1 MPSTY
6 SPSLR
11 LELIGSGEQSG
22 TWGTTTN
29 TNLGT
34 LLEQSIVG
42 VQAITMFDVNYTL
55 SNFNGVSD
63 EARKAVLV
71 VSGTNTV
78 ARDIIAPLVAKT
90 YTIKNNTT
98 GGFAIN
104 IKAATGSSVSIP
116 NGATSIVYCDG
127 TNFNLAVNQ
136 TAVAA
141 GTGISVATVGA
152 TNTISID
159 STVATLTGTQTLTNK
174 TLTAPNL
181 GTPTTLV
188 GTNITGTATAFTAS
202 NVTTNA
208 NLTGAVTSVGNAT
221 TVVTNANLTGAITST
236 GNATILGTASFTS
249 ANLAGA
255 LTDATGTG
263 VNVFAT
269 SPTLVT
275 PDLGTPSTLVGT
287 NITGTAASLTAGAVT
302 NGVYT
307 TGTQT
312 IGGSKTF
319 SSTVLLADGGV
330 MFASDGGQDTGIS
343 WASDGVMNVRCNAST
358 VGQFNSTGFTGNAAT
373 VVTNANLTGGVTSV
387 GNAATVVT
395 NANLTG
401 MVTSVGNA
409 ASLGSFTSA
418 NLATALTDETGSG
431 AAVFGTSPTITSPT
445 LTSPVIAGTPSG
457 VGVLTSATAQTAS
470 GATISF
476 TGIPSWA
483 KRITV
488 LLKAVTTVSSG
499 LPAIRAGAG
508 SYEATGYSS
517 TNNAIGQ
524 STVASSLSAT
534 TSWDLQNSGGS
545 TQIYSGQL
553 VITRLEGY
561 VYTIAGQV
569 SYNTNGSTALTT
581 GYKIFSGDISQ
592 LQLRMST
599 GADTFNGGSINI
611 MYE

>member
-42 VQAITMFDVNYTL
+42 VQAITMFDVDYTL

-116 NGATSIVYCDG
+116 NGVTSIVYCDG

-136 TAVAA
+136 TAVTA
-141 GTGISVATVGA
+141 GTGISVATVGV

-188 GTNITGTATAFTAS
+188 GTNITGTAAGFSIGGNAAT
-202 NVTTNA
+202 VTTNA
-208 NLTGAVTSVGNAT
+208 NLTGDVTSVGNAA
-221 TVVTNANLTGAITST
+221 TVVTNANLTGMVTSV
-236 GNATILGTASFTS
+236 GNATSLGSFTS
-249 ANLAGA
+249 ANLATA
-255 LTDATGTG
+255 LTDETGSG
-263 VNVFAT
+263 AAVFAL
-269 SPTLVT
+269 SPTLTT
-275 PDLGTPSTLVGT
+275 PTLTTPTLTAPNLGTPTTLVGT
-287 NITGTAASLTAGAVT
+287 NITGTATAFTASNVT
-302 NGVYT
+302 
-307 TGTQT
+307 
-312 IGGSKTF
+312 
-319 SSTVLLADGGV
+319 
-330 MFASDGGQDTGIS
+330 
-343 WASDGVMNVRCNAST
+343 
-358 VGQFNSTGFTGNAAT
+358 
-373 VVTNANLTGGVTSV
+373 TNANLTGGVTSV

-401 MVTSVGNA
+401 AVTSVGNA
-409 ASLGSFTSA
+409 TSLGSFTSA
-418 NLATALTDETGSG
+418 NLAAALTDETGSG
-431 AAVFGTSPTITSPT
+431 AAVFATSPT
-445 LTSPVIAGTPSG
+445 LVTPTFVATNVTGLPLTTGVTGTLPLANGGTNSTFVPLAGTVIYGTGTAYGRTLVGTSGEVLKSAGGSAPSFEG
-457 VGVLTSATAQTAS
+457 VTNSVGGIDMSGTQGYTFTALSGNFYTMIMLTVVGLSTTSTGVPTIRLGDGTS
-470 GATISF
+470 I
-476 TGIPSWA
+476 
-483 KRITV
+483 
-488 LLKAVTTVSSG
+488 VTT
-499 LPAIRAGAG
+499 
-508 SYEATGYSS
+508 GYTS
-517 TNNAIGQ
+517 TILHTT
-524 STVASSLSAT
+524 STALSNSLSAT
-534 TSWDLQNSGGS
+534 SGWEIVATGAASYVWNGMIEIFYASDNWVFRS
-545 TQIYSGQL
+545 TLSSGTTTE
-553 VITRLEGY
+553 I
-561 VYTIAGQV
+561 
-569 SYNTNGSTALTT
+569 TNGYININPRYYTASMNVRVTTT
-581 GYKIFSGDISQ
+581 GG
-592 LQLRMST
+592 T
-599 GADTFNGGSINI
+599 DTFDSGIIILS
-611 MYE
+611 YL

>member
-42 VQAITMFDVNYTL
+42 VQDITMFDVNYTL

-71 VSGTNTV
+71 VSGTNTA

-104 IKAATGSSVSIP
+104 IKAATGSSVSIS

-141 GTGISVATVGA
+141 GTGISIATVGA
-152 TNTISID
+152 TNTVSID

-174 TLTAPNL
+174 TLTSPTLTAPNL
-181 GTPTTLV
+181 GTPTVLV
-188 GTNITGTATAFTAS
+188 GTNITGTAAGLSIGGNAAT
-202 NVTTNA
+202 VTTNA

-221 TVVTNANLTGAITST
+221 
-236 GNATILGTASFTS
+236 
-249 ANLAGA
+249 
-255 LTDATGTG
+255 
-263 VNVFAT
+263 
-269 SPTLVT
+269 
-275 PDLGTPSTLVGT
+275 
-287 NITGTAASLTAGAVT
+287 
-302 NGVYT
+302 
-307 TGTQT
+307 
-312 IGGSKTF
+312 
-319 SSTVLLADGGV
+319 
-330 MFASDGGQDTGIS
+330 
-343 WASDGVMNVRCNAST
+343 
-358 VGQFNSTGFTGNAAT
+358 
-373 VVTNANLTGGVTSV
+373 
-387 GNAATVVT
+387 TVVT

-431 AAVFGTSPTITSPT
+431 SAVFATSPTLVTPALGTPSALVGTNITGTASGLTAGNVTTNANLTGSVTSVGNATTVVTNANLTGDVTSVGNATTVVTNANLTGGVTSVGNATTVVTNANLSGAVTSSGSNVTSLGSFTSAQLATALTNETGSGSAVFGTSPTLNYPT
-445 LTSPVIAGTPSG
+445 LASPIISGTPIG
-457 VGVLTSATAQTAS
+457 VGVLTDFPAQGLSPNSAVN
-470 GATISF
+470 F
-476 TGIPSWA
+476 TGIPSWV

-488 LLKAVTTVSSG
+488 TYTGLSTNGTAPPLIQLGYGATTYLTSGYDGATDMFQSSPSASLISAGINLTGNSAVAADTYQGCLTLTLMSNEWVGTLLGSQTNVARLCFTSSSISMPS
-499 LPAIRAGAG
+499 LLTAIRFYING
-508 SYEATGYSS
+508 
-517 TNNAIGQ
+517 
-524 STVASSLSAT
+524 
-534 TSWDLQNSGGS
+534 
-545 TQIYSGQL
+545 TQIFDG
-553 VITRLEGY
+553 GY
-561 VYTIAGQV
+561 ANV
-569 SYNTNGSTALTT
+569 
-581 GYKIFSGDISQ
+581 
-592 LQLRMST
+592 
-599 GADTFNGGSINI
+599 